1 MIIGHPTGRT
11 WNTNADGGKEHP
23 HTTACRHF
31 DKGKYTIG
39 LSGRSEGNAI
49 DKIVL
54 SKFKNPILNFNDK
67 KFEVST
73 KMEESAQNKIL
84 RQIFGTKKQISIY
97 CIA

>member
-1 MIIGHPTGRT
+1 MEHQCRWRKRT
-11 WNTNADGGKEHP
+11 STHNS
-23 HTTACRHF
+23 
-31 DKGKYTIG
+31 
-39 LSGRSEGNAI
+39 LSSFRQRQVHHRSFGRSEGNAI

-67 KFEVST
+67 KFEVLT